1 MFRLIVALA
10 LLPGLAAVKSAP
22 ALRGETVPASAAD
35 LRVDIDGPEG
45 GIAPL
50 VPQHVVKWSEQSKLP
65 KAVQYLLA
73 GLWVGMLGSLPFL
86 LPVMDHKPVTR
97 SQIIVGAT
105 MLTVLLGG
113 FWLFTNVI
121 LFQSVH
127 FDKIR
132 PLTNVECIY
141 FMSQV
146 ITTVGYGDVTPA
158 KVRGQIFVAF
168 YVLGALFV
176 IAMLLSDLTNHV
188 LAKIEDYKQELK
200 DRQLS
205 ARSTGGCAV
214 SNVLALI
221 TPEKPSP
228 KGLFSALA
236 VFAALD
242 ICWVIFFSMYP
253 GEGKT
258 LFQAIY
264 MSIITLSTV
273 GFGYFTPITEEGMIF
288 GAFFMLFGASALA
301 NVISEFTAL
310 MVELNEYE
318 RFCPATR
325 KAQALEEIK
334 DFSGGSG
341 QVSESDFLQFTLLH
355 LDLVS
360 KSELEHIL
368 ETFQSLGPK
377 RSSVSLKTI
386 EASLAEDAA

>member
-1 MFRLIVALA
+1 
-10 LLPGLAAVKSAP
+10 
-22 ALRGETVPASAAD
+22 
-35 LRVDIDGPEG
+35 
-45 GIAPL
+45 
-50 VPQHVVKWSEQSKLP
+50 
-65 KAVQYLLA
+65 
-73 GLWVGMLGSLPFL
+73 MLGSIPFILPI
-86 LPVMDHKPVTR
+86 MDHKPITN
-97 SQIIVGAT
+97 SQIVVGAL

-113 FWLFTNVI
+113 VWMFTNII
-121 LFQSVH
+121 LFQSIH
-127 FDKIR
+127 FEQIR
-132 PLTNVECIY
+132 PLTLVECIY
-141 FMSQV
+141 FMSQA
-146 ITTVGYGDVTPA
+146 ITTVGYGDITPA
-158 KVRGQIFVAF
+158 KPRGQIFVAF

-176 IAMLLSDLTNHV
+176 IAMLISDLTTHV
-188 LAKIEDYKQELK
+188 LAKVEEYKQELK
-200 DRQLS
+200 DQQLS
-205 ARSTGGCAV
+205 ARSTNGCAV

-221 TPEKPSP
+221 TPERPSP
-228 KGLFSALA
+228 KSLLNALA
-236 VFAALD
+236 VFVVLD
-242 ICWVIFFSMYP
+242 ICWVLFFSMYP

-301 NVISEFTAL
+301 NVIGEFTAL
-310 MVELNEYE
+310 MVKLNEYE
-318 RFCPATR
+318 RFCPVTR

-341 QVSESDFLQFTLLH
+341 QVSESDFLQFCLLH

-386 EASLAEDAA
+386 EASLTENVA